1 MARMSPAQLDDFL
14 AGDDH
19 RGTAILAVAR
29 AGAGPMLVPLS
40 FRFEERKFLFAT
52 KPGRRHA
59 RAFEAA
65 GRASVIVHHED
76 YAPGCQVE
84 RYVVGEGPIAWVGER
99 PPEDEFGTAVLTA
112 ERLVGVIYEFG

>member
-1 MARMSPAQLDDFL
+1 MARMSPAQLDEFL
-14 AGDDH
+14 CGSDH

-29 AGAGPMLVPLS
+29 DGAGPMLVPLS
-40 FRFEERKFLFAT
+40 FRYEDGSFLFAT

-76 YAPGCQVE
+76 YASRQVE
-84 RYVVGEGPIAWVGER
+84 RYVAAEGPIDWVGDR
-99 PPEDEFGTAVLTA
+99 PAEDEFGTAALTP